1 MSETHDVSSR
11 KLAGLAF
18 VLAGVAAI
26 ASFGFSTIDFAYA
39 SPTFMYT
46 HAAAF
51 SATAFT
57 AVGVTALVYAVGGR
71 RLGIAGIIGSAF
83 TWLAV
88 GAGLFW
94 LMIAWQVAAAAK
106 AAPGSLEYVAP
117 VLSPMGTGM
126 FAVTGLLVMV
136 GLATTAVGLL
146 GANVVHRVLAGAGLV
161 PGAVGAALFVGL
173 TLANTAILEAL
184 VVVAVLAW
192 LWTLPLGIAL
202 FRGVRFAAPE
212 AETETAISG

>member
-26 ASFGFSTIDFAYA
+26 ASFGFSMIDFAYD

-57 AVGVTALVYAVGGR
+57 AVGVTALVYAVGVR
-71 RLGIAGIIGSAF
+71 RLGMAGIVGSAF
-83 TWLAV
+83 TWLSV

-94 LMIAWQVAAAAK
+94 LMIAWQVAAATK
-106 AAPGSLEYVAP
+106 SAPSSLEYIVP

-136 GLATTAVGLL
+136 GLAATAVGLL
-146 GANVVHRVLAGAGLV
+146 SAGIVHRALAGM
-161 PGAVGAALFVGL
+161 GAMLGVVGAALFVGL
-173 TLANTAILEAL
+173 TLANTTILEAL
-184 VVVAVLAW
+184 VAVAVLAW
-192 LWTLPLGIAL
+192 LWTLPLGIVL
-202 FRGVRFAAPE
+202 FRGVRLATLE
-212 AETETAISG
+212 AENEAPISG